1 MAHSLFQRPPEE
13 DTEGTVQQ
21 LDREETPSL
30 IKGEVHRNLLLE
42 KKISQLQQ
50 FSEELLKPEEEDKML
65 GDVNTLNASLDG
77 DQDLAETVQSSVL
90 RRDDLTQQITGGTE
104 QRSGLWWACEEKEE
118 MWVLQKS
125 EEEFKEGKLSTNVRG
140 RDADVQL
147 RWSLSLRSAYCV
159 SFDSCLTINNL

>member
-104 QRSGLWWACEEKEE
+104 QRSGLW
-118 MWVLQKS
+118 
-125 EEEFKEGKLSTNVRG
+125 
-140 RDADVQL
+140 
-147 RWSLSLRSAYCV
+147 
-159 SFDSCLTINNL
+159 